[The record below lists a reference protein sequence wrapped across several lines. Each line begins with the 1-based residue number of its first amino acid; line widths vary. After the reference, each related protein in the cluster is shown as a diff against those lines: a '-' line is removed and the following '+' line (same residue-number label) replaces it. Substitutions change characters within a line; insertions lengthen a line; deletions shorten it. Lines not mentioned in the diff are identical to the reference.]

1 MLPGPIRVMLVDDHQ
16 MVLEALKTLIEL
28 HTDIEIVGTASTA
41 QAGAQML
48 LDTQPDVAIFDIDFP
63 GVDAFDVLANFTDKN
78 LKTRIIFLSAHLSDV
93 FVHQAI
99 SVSASG
105 YILKEE
111 PHTAITDAIRKVHAG
126 QFVFSPRVQE
136 KLVYDSKR
144 NTYEVQTESRLCELS
159 LQQLSILRHLAHG
172 ESVKQIALALDR
184 SEKSIDSHKYRIMNK
199 LGIHDRVELA
209 RYAIREGLAL
219 I

>member
-1 MLPGPIRVMLVDDHQ
+1 MLPAPIRVILVDNHK
-16 MVLEALKTLIEL
+16 MVLDALHALLSVQPEF
-28 HTDIEIVGTASTA
+28 EITGTATTA
-41 QAGAQML
+41 EEGAKLML
-48 LDTQPDVAIFDIDFP
+48 SAQPDVAIFDIDFS
-63 GVDAFDVLANFTDKN
+63 GLASFDILPDLVERG
-78 LKTRIIFLSAHLSDV
+78 LKTRFIFLTAHLSDV
-93 FVHQAI
+93 FLHQALAM
-99 SVSASG
+99 SASG
-105 YILKEE
+105 YILKDE
-111 PHTAITDAIRKVHAG
+111 PHTAIVAAIKQVHAG
-126 QFVFSPRVQE
+126 GVAFSAQVQ
-136 KLVYDSKR
+136 KRLVYDNKKNSYGVR
-144 NTYEVQTESRLCELS
+144 SESQLCELS